1 MLKAWGF
8 NEPKLPGI
16 RVRTA
21 STDPGFLALAG
32 TGGPRYHNRYT
43 LVDRHQC

>member
-16 RVRTA
+16 RVRSA
-21 STDPGFLALAG
+21 STAPGFLALAG
-32 TGGPRYHNRYT
+32 TCRRRYHNRYT
-43 LVDRHQC
+43 FVDRHQC